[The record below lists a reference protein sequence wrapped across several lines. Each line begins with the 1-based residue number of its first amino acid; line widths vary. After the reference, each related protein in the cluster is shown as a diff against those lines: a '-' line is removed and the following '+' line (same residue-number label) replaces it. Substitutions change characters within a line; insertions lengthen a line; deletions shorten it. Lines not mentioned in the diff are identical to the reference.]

1 MSTIMTAMASLL
13 LAFLLR
19 FLISTLDLGL
29 VLGHDLE
36 WNAGK
41 DGPESKHG
49 PGLPAHSPHP

>member
-36 WNAGK
+36 WNVGK
-41 DGPESKHG
+41 DGPSKHG
-49 PGLPAHSPHP
+49 PGLPAHSPRP

>member
-19 FLISTLDLGL
+19 LLISTLDLGL

-36 WNAGK
+36 WNVGK
-41 DGPESKHG
+41 DGPSKHG